1 MGIEKWKDIPNFNG
15 LYQVSNNGNI
25 KRAKDE
31 YIFKKNKNSRGYR
44 IITLTKDKKEYSLS
58 VHRLVA
64 EAFIPNPNN
73 LPQIN
78 HKDGNKLNNKIEN
91 LEWCT
96 QSENMKHAY
105 KNKLEIKSGKKV
117 VQFDLDMKII
127 KIWDKIIEAEKE
139 YKIAHGK
146 ITMVCKNKRKTA
158 GGYIWRYYE

>member
-1 MGIEKWKDIPNFNG
+1 MIEEWKDIPNFNG

-25 KRAKDE
+25 KRTKDE

-117 VQFDLDMKII
+117 AQFDLDMKII

>member
-1 MGIEKWKDIPNFNG
+1 MIEEWKDIPNFNG

-25 KRAKDE
+25 KRTKDE

-117 VQFDLDMKII
+117 AQFDLDMKII

-146 ITMVCKNKRKTA
+146 ITMVCKGKRKTA